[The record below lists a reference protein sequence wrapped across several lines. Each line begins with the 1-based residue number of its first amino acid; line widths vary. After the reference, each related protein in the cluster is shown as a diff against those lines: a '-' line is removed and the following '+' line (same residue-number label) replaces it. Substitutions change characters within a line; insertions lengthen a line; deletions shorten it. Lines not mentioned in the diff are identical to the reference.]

1 SKALGV
7 CTIAACDADGARLRE
22 PSPLHLEAVRGRILL
37 DEERGPPEDRGEL
50 LQDPRRDLEALP
62 RVVDA
67 HEVLRH
73 PMADLEIAHQ
83 RFQIGSL
90 EDPLHEGPVLRHDV
104 PGPRDILRAPL
115 DPRPELP
122 TVLVA
127 ARAVMDRRLPASLED
142 PQRDGVRPPQLPV
155 PPPPA
160 PPSHRPRHHPAGP
173 RAAQPPPPA
182 ARQRPEDPPLA
193 GARKYRVVAPAPSVS
208 RPPPA
213 AWAPPG

>member
-1 SKALGV
+1 MAWRATLAEARKALGV
-7 CTIAACDADGARLRE
+7 CTVAACDADDARLRE

-142 PQRDGVRPPQLPV
+142 PQRDGVRPLDAV
-155 PPPPA
+155 GELVLHLV
-160 PPSHRPRHHPAGP
+160 SVDLHPRERSEERRVGKECRS
-173 RAAQPPPPA
+173 RASPDYLQ
-182 ARQRPEDPPLA
+182 
-193 GARKYRVVAPAPSVS
+193 K
-208 RPPPA
+208 
-213 AWAPPG
+213 